1 MIIIALII
9 LLILGAPLYTLL
21 LGGTYYSYT
30 SADIPVLIIPY
41 ELFGMSTIPMLMA
54 LPLFTYAGY
63 LLAATDAPKRL
74 VYLSTHALKLIPSNV
89 TFLSLI
95 FAAFF
100 AAITGS
106 SGITIIAFGGL
117 LLTMLNDQYSES
129 FSLGFITTSGGI
141 GLLFAPSVPMILY
154 AIIAGVPVY
163 DFFYSGILPGLFIM
177 LLFYGYSFFC
187 TKSSND
193 IRKFDH
199 KIEKGKFLPMILE
212 ILLPAF
218 VLIGVY
224 TGFLAIPEVA
234 AITLL
239 YVIFVE
245 FILSKELNLK
255 LMFQCLEESM
265 SLVGSIFI
273 ILGVSLASTN
283 YIIDAGIPEKIFN
296 SLDFIVN
303 GRVSFLIFL
312 IFFLLIIGAFLDMY
326 AAIIVVL
333 PFLIPMAHSY
343 DVPLIHLG
351 IIFTTVM
358 EIGLI
363 TPPIRINL
371 FISSNRFEKS
381 IFEIYKTT
389 LPFFLLMVFAAMMI
403 AFFPDFFLIRS

>member
-1 MIIIALII
+1 
-9 LLILGAPLYTLL
+9 
-21 LGGTYYSYT
+21 
-30 SADIPVLIIPY
+30 
-41 ELFGMSTIPMLMA
+41 
-54 LPLFTYAGY
+54 
-63 LLAATDAPKRL
+63 
-74 VYLSTHALKLIPSNV
+74 
-89 TFLSLI
+89 
-95 FAAFF
+95 
-100 AAITGS
+100 
-106 SGITIIAFGGL
+106 L

-177 LLFYGYSFFC
+177 LLFYSYSFLC
-187 TKSSND
+187 IKKSTD
-193 IRKFDH
+193 RPEFEY
-199 KIEKGKFLPMILE
+199 KIEKGKSLPMILE
-212 ILLPAF
+212 ILLPLF
-218 VLIGVY
+218 VLTAIY
-224 TGFLAIPEVA
+224 SGFLAIPEVA

-245 FILSKELNLK
+245 FMLSKELNLK
-255 LMFQCLEESM
+255 LMFHCLEESM

-283 YIIDAGIPEKIFN
+283 YIIDAGIPERIFN

-333 PFLIPMAHSY
+333 PILIPMAHAY

-351 IIFTTVM
+351 IIFITVM
-358 EIGLI
+358 EIGFI
-363 TPPIRINL
+363 TPPIGINL
-371 FISSNRFEKS
+371 FISSNRFNKS

-403 AFFPDFFLIRS
+403 AFFPNLFLIRS